1 MVVATPGRLNDF
13 LNKRQ
18 MDLNIC
24 KYICLDEA
32 DRMMDVGFDED
43 VQNIFSYFKYQRQTV
58 LFSATMPKRFRILLM
73 NLW

>member
-1 MVVATPGRLNDF
+1 
-13 LNKRQ
+13 

-43 VQNIFSYFKYQRQTV
+43 VQNISVTLNTRDKRSC
-58 LFSATMPKRFRILLM
+58 SAQQCQKDSGFCS
-73 NLW
+73 